1 MPISELLSFTFTPN
15 LFDMRLLKVRDC
27 FLIGILLLG
36 TNQISIAQNGRAN
49 IQQNEIIPEL
59 NVLNSE
65 MTKAGKFGERYKI
78 QLYYGDNNTASEIIK
93 TFRSKY
99 NTWPSAII
107 YETPN
112 YKVWIGNF
120 RNRLEADR
128 ALLKIKS
135 DYPAAFI
142 PKPQKG

>member
-1 MPISELLSFTFTPN
+1 
-15 LFDMRLLKVRDC
+15 MRLLKIRAYFVIGF
-27 FLIGILLLG
+27 FLFGIH
-36 TNQISIAQNGRAN
+36 QFSIAQNGHVS
-49 IQQNEIIPEL
+49 IQQNETIVGLHE
-59 NVLNSE
+59 LNSE
-65 MTKAGKFGERYKI
+65 MTKTGRYGERYKI

-99 NTWPSAII
+99 DTWPSAII

-128 ALLKIKS
+128 ALLKLKN

-142 PKPQKG
+142 PKPQRS